1 MSNPINCVVVSAVR
15 TAVGDFG
22 GALKDIA
29 STELGSTV
37 IRAALDRCGL
47 RGTDVD
53 EVIMGQVYVAG
64 VGPNPARIA
73 ALGAGLPHEVPA
85 MTVNKVCGSG
95 LKSIALGAQ
104 AVAAGAARVI
114 VAGGM
119 ESMSRAPYLMPNNR
133 WGARMGH
140 GKLVDVMIHDGLW
153 DPFYDCHMA
162 ETAENLARHY
172 SISREEQDRYAARS
186 QTRCQKARQQSLFTG
201 QIVPVTVPQRKGEP
215 IEFAADEHPRDDVT
229 PESLAKLGPAFRS
242 DGTVTAGNAS
252 GINDAAAAVVLISE
266 EDAKARGLK
275 PLMIVRAAVSVG
287 VDPKIMG
294 IGPAMAIRKLLQQ
307 AGMSLDQIDLLEV
320 NEAFASQTLAVA
332 RELDWDDARVNVN
345 GGAIALGHPL
355 GASGT
360 RITVTLAHE
369 MQRRNSRWGLAALC
383 IGGGMG
389 IAVLFERQP

>member
-1 MSNPINCVVVSAVR
+1 MSNPIECVVVSAVR

-22 GALKDIA
+22 GALRDVP

-47 RGTDVD
+47 PGHEVD
-53 EVIMGQVYVAG
+53 EVIMGQVYTAG
-64 VGPNPARIA
+64 IGPNPARMA
-73 ALGAGLPHEVPA
+73 ALRAGFPNEVPA

-104 AVAAGAARVI
+104 AIAAGTARVV

-119 ESMSRAPYLMPNNR
+119 ESMSRAPYVAPDAR

-140 GKLVDVMIHDGLW
+140 AKLVDAMIHDGLW
-153 DPFYDCHMA
+153 DPTYDCHMA

-172 SISREEQDRYAARS
+172 SISRQQQDRYAALS
-186 QTRCQKARQQSLFTG
+186 QTRCQRARGQGLFAAE
-201 QIVPVTVPQRKGEP
+201 IVPVTVPQRKGDP
-215 IEFAADEHPRDDVT
+215 VEFAADEHPRDNVT
-229 PESLAKLGPAFRS
+229 PELLARLKPAFRS
-242 DGTVTAGNAS
+242 DGTITAGNAS
-252 GINDAAAAVVLISE
+252 GINDAAAALVLTSE
-266 EDAKARGLK
+266 EDAKARGLE
-275 PLMIVRAAVSVG
+275 PLATVRAAVSVG

-294 IGPAMAIRKLLQQ
+294 IGPAAAIRKLLDR

-320 NEAFASQTLAVA
+320 NEAFAAQTLAVA
-332 RELDWDDARVNVN
+332 RELDWDEARVNVN

-355 GASGT
+355 GASGA
-360 RITVTLAHE
+360 RITVTLLGE
-369 MQRRNSRWGLAALC
+369 MHRRNARWGIAALC

-389 IAVLFERQP
+389 IAVLFET